1 MTGADQMQ
9 PAKRCGHRK
18 WPLPGEKQLV
28 DTVPKNVKNFGKK
41 CKVNQSPLLT
51 KWIQH
56 PEK

>member
-28 DTVPKNVKNFGKK
+28 DTVQKNMKNFGKK
-41 CKVNQSPLLT
+41 FKVNQSPLLT
-51 KWIQH
+51 
-56 PEK
+56 